1 MKLKTFKRIG
11 ALAVCVLAPLPSMA
25 QQTYQEIEQLT
36 VNENVTSFINIT
48 ASGAKSPRIYI
59 PTQYVFHIPVLFY
72 QKQTIFTNTL
82 KQFLYPQITT

>member
-36 VNENVTSFINIT
+36 VNENVTTVIT
-48 ASGAKSPRIYI
+48 A
-59 PTQYVFHIPVLFY
+59 TEPVGLSRR
-72 QKQTIFTNTL
+72 
-82 KQFLYPQITT
+82 

>member
-36 VNENVTSFINIT
+36 VNENVTTVIT
-48 ASGAKSPRIYI
+48 ATEQYALSTSPLMPLLETSLSTI
-59 PTQYVFHIPVLFY
+59 PSVLNLKKELTY
-72 QKQTIFTNTL
+72 MPMEIFL
-82 KQFLYPQITT
+82 PL

>member
-36 VNENVTSFINIT
+36 VNENVTTVIT
-48 ASGAKSPRIYI
+48 ATEPVRFVDISTDAVVGDRPSTI
-59 PTQYVFHIPVLFY
+59 PSVLNLKKELTY
-72 QKQTIFTNTL
+72 MPMEIFL
-82 KQFLYPQITT
+82 PL

>member
-36 VNENVTSFINIT
+36 VNENVTTVIT
-48 ASGAKSPRIYI
+48 AALSTSPLMPLLETSPSTI
-59 PTQYVFHIPVLFY
+59 PSVLNLKKELTY
-72 QKQTIFTNTL
+72 MPMEIFL
-82 KQFLYPQITT
+82 PL